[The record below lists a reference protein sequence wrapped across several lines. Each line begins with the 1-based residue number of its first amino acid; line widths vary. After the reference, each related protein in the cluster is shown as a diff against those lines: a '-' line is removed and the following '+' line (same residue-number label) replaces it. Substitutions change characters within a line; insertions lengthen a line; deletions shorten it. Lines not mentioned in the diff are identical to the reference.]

1 MFEPEADEGT
11 SCRFNPLVDRIIPS
25 LRPDGFIYLK
35 ADPDVCSERMARR
48 NRSEEGGV
56 KLEYLEQLHNMHEQ
70 WLGQV
75 GPLLTSIAACMHIHA
90 LHKCC
95 SPCHLAGS

>member
-1 MFEPEADEGT
+1 MG
-11 SCRFNPLVDRIIPS
+11 RIIPS
-25 LRPDGFIYLK
+25 LCPDGFIYLK

-75 GPLLTSIAACMHIHA
+75 SRLSPACLTLPAHQEH
-90 LHKCC
+90 
-95 SPCHLAGS
+95 